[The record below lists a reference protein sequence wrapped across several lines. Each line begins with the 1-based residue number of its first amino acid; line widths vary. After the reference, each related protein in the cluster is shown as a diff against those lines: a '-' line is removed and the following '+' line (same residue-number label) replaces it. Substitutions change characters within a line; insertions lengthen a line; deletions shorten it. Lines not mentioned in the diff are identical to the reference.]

1 MKDERR
7 KPNTG
12 SGGEGI
18 VERELKPISG
28 MGMLFL
34 LILGVLASIAL
45 VAAGFAVF
53 EGGLT
58 IIAVI
63 VGIVLFVVF
72 LVLMAGLKIV
82 RPNEALVLTLFGK
95 YHGTIKKEGFFYVN
109 PFTTAFNPAA
119 KSWADEIAEELDK
132 GKKKDKT
139 GKHTSTGKGVSLKTI
154 TLNNAQQKVND
165 VNGNPIIIG
174 AVVIW
179 KVVNPTKAVFN
190 VENYEEYLSIQ
201 SDSIIRNTARAYP
214 YDDFESD
221 DVELT
226 LRGSSLEIA
235 DKMKKDLQDKV
246 ENAGLEIME
255 VRITHLA
262 YAEEIAAAML
272 RRQQATA
279 TIAAKEKIVEGAV
292 GMVKMAL
299 EQLEEDQLVIL
310 DDERKAAMVS
320 NLLVV
325 LCGDKDPQP
334 IVNSGSIY

>member
-1 MKDERR
+1 MNDEIR
-7 KPNTG
+7 KTNTG

-18 VERELKPISG
+18 VERELKPVSG

-132 GKKKDKT
+132 SKKKDKT
-139 GKHTSTGKGVSLKTI
+139 GKHTSNGKGVSLKI
-154 TLNNAQQKVND
+154 
-165 VNGNPIIIG
+165 NGNPIIIG